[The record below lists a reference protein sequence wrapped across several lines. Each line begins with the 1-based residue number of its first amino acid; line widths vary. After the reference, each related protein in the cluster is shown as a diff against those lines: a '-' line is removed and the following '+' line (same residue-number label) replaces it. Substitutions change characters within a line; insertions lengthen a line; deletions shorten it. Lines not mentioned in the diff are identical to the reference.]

1 MKQENLN
8 TEMKFKKRFK
18 FGENWRNYIKNIND
32 DRIKKAENSLKN
44 MLHQENLNG
53 KFFLD
58 IGSGSGLFS
67 LAARNLG
74 ASVLSF
80 DFDETSV
87 WCTKELKKKFYPE
100 DNDWKITQGSILDK
114 EFLATLNKYDYVY
127 SWGVLHHTG
136 NMWEALNNVIK
147 LVKFNGTLFISIY
160 NKQQF
165 ATKYWTFV
173 KRTYVRYK
181 FLRPI
186 WFVIHFLYPAFPS
199 MVLRFLTNRKDKRG
213 MVWWNDLID
222 WIGGYPFETATPSE
236 IFNFYKSKGFSLI
249 GLNTV
254 GGKLGCN
261 EYVFCFTNKDKYK
274 NDW

>member
-44 MLHQENLNG
+44 MLHQENLIG
-53 KFFLD
+53 KNFLD

-87 WCTKELKKKFYPE
+87 CCTKELKKKFYPG

-160 NKQQF
+160 F
-165 ATKYWTFV
+165 F
-173 KRTYVRYK
+173 
-181 FLRPI
+181 
-186 WFVIHFLYPAFPS
+186 
-199 MVLRFLTNRKDKRG
+199 
-213 MVWWNDLID
+213 
-222 WIGGYPFETATPSE
+222 
-236 IFNFYKSKGFSLI
+236 
-249 GLNTV
+249 
-254 GGKLGCN
+254 
-261 EYVFCFTNKDKYK
+261 KYK
-274 NDW
+274 KVNKLLSH